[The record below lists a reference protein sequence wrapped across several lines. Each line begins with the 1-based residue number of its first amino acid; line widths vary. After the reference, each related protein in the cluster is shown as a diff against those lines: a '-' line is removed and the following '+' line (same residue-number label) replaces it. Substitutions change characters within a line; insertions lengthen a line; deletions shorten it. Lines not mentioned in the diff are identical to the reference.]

1 MRLGAAGEKYAL
13 LPAFLQTRGL
23 VRQHID
29 SFNFFI
35 DREIKKIVK
44 AKANERV
51 RAPGP
56 AVALPPSP
64 PSLPSHA
71 PTRRPTPHP
80 GDLGRQ
86 RCV

>member
-29 SFNFFI
+29 SFNYFI

-56 AVALPPSP
+56 APPPPLSPAPFPPRSRSGSSPPEP
-64 PSLPSHA
+64 PSL
-71 PTRRPTPHP
+71 
-80 GDLGRQ
+80 
-86 RCV
+86 